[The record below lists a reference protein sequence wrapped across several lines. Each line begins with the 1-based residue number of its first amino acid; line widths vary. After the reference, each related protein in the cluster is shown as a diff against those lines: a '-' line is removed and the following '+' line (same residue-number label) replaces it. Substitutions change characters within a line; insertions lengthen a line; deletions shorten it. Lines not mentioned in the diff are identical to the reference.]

1 MFSLELFNSGTVR
14 AWQTLI
20 PGDKPLMITAKEL
33 TKRYARNTAVDHISF
48 EVAKGQIVGFLG
60 PNGAGKTTTMR
71 MLTCF
76 LSPTSGGATVAGYD
90 VLEQPL
96 EVKRHIGYLPETP
109 PLYPEMETA
118 EYLTFVGK
126 LKGLSGAELRR
137 RLDYVCDRCAIADVK
152 NKLLGKLS
160 KGYRQRVGLAQA
172 IIHNPDVLIL
182 DEPTA
187 GLDPKQIN
195 ETRDLIKSL
204 GGDHTII
211 LSTHILPEV
220 EQTCEQVL
228 IINKGKLVATD
239 SVHNLQNR
247 ARGAESVLVEVSGR
261 NGSLDFAAVQRR
273 LEQVAGVSRVVAKP
287 SHPNRNSFEVESRK
301 GFVRGDLAR
310 AVVESGWDLNELR
323 PAAMSLEEIFL
334 QLTGTETAAKEEVAV
349 KEAQ

>member
-1 MFSLELFNSGTVR
+1 
-14 AWQTLI
+14 
-20 PGDKPLMITAKEL
+20 MITVTDL
-33 TKRYARNTAVDHISF
+33 TKRYARHTAVDHVSF
-48 EVAKGQIVGFLG
+48 EVQKGQIVGFLG

-76 LSPTSGGATVAGYD
+76 MPPTAGPAQVGGFD
-90 VLEQPL
+90 VLEQPF
-96 EVKRHIGYLPETP
+96 EVKKRIGYLPETP
-109 PLYPEMETA
+109 PLYPEMSTS
-118 EYLTFVGK
+118 EYLEFVGK
-126 LKGLSGAELRR
+126 LKGLSGDELTKRIAFV
-137 RLDYVCDRCAIADVK
+137 LERCSVADVK
-152 NKLLGKLS
+152 DKLLGKLS

-220 EQTCEQVL
+220 EQTCEQVI
-228 IINKGKLVATD
+228 IINKGKLAATD
-239 SVHNLQNR
+239 SVQNLQNR
-247 ARGAESVLVEVSGR
+247 ARGAGSVLVEVSGR
-261 NGSLDFAAVQRR
+261 NGSLDLAAVQRR
-273 LEQVAGVSRVVAKP
+273 LEQVAGVAHVVAKH
-287 SHPNRNSFEVESRK
+287 SRQNRSSFEVESGK

-323 PAAMSLEEIFL
+323 PSAMSLEEIFL
-334 QLTGTETAAKEEVAV
+334 QLTGAEATVREEEVA
-349 KEAQ
+349 